1 MTAPYQ
7 RMGLLKTYLPLLV
20 LHGGLAWSWQSAAQ
34 TPALLPAETESP
46 ASAAE
51 VELAQIHQLMAKTWH
66 SEQQPLR
73 LGPSVLQADLAIAD
87 WWWQGKG
94 GRAVLKK
101 IAGQWKIVLCGG
113 AGVKQPALFT
123 GLGLTA
129 AEADLL
135 VLRLLQAE
143 AQLSAAELQLL
154 DSFGAT
160 VRLDG
165 QHAAHPH

>member
-1 MTAPYQ
+1 MRALVAQMCRTLAS
-7 RMGLLKTYLPLLV
+7 LLV
-20 LHGGLAWSWQSAAQ
+20 FTVLTLPWQVLAQSQSGA
-34 TPALLPAETESP
+34 TTES
-46 ASAAE
+46 
-51 VELAQIHQLMAKTWH
+51 ELVQIHQLMAHTWH

-73 LGPSVLQADLAIAD
+73 FGPAVLQGDMAVAD

-101 IAGQWKIVLCGG
+101 IAGQWKIVFCGG
-113 AGVKQPALFT
+113 AGVKHPALFT

-129 AEADLL
+129 AEATLL
-135 VLRLLQAE
+135 LQQLQQAE

-165 QHAAHPH
+165 HHAAHPH